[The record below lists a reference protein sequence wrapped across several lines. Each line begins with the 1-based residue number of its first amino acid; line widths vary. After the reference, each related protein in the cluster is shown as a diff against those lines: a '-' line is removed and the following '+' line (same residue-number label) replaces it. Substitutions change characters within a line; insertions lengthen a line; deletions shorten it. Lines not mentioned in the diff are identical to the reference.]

1 MKNKVNRTLAVK
13 KSILK
18 KSLFL
23 ACLLAA
29 SFSVTAETM
38 YVVSGKCNVPL
49 KAGMGSAS
57 YQIFTWDGTNAAATT
72 DITCDVT
79 GTAGSYY
86 NSTSLALSDLKNT
99 GNYSTS
105 SGNSKTMQA
114 IKLAGSTKMTISLG
128 SKAMSKVIVVGRAN
142 SSDQLSIDILGE
154 TVSTN
159 NKDFFVI
166 EKEQLFTGSVVI
178 DNTTSKEYNF
188 FIYLIEGEAP
198 PAVSVTGVSLNKS
211 TLTLE
216 VGEEETLVPTV
227 SPSDASN
234 KKVSWSSNNEAAATV
249 DADGLVSAV
258 AEGTATIT
266 VTTEDGGKTAT
277 CAVTVTA
284 PSTIIEVESIS
295 LNKSTATVKIG
306 NSETLTVTYTPS
318 NANTGKS
325 VTWASDANGI
335 ATVNNGVV
343 TGVSEGVAHITA
355 TTPNGKSAS
364 CTVTVEAAAPVPPT
378 TLTLHEAGVYEAKS
392 KDGGYDATLSVL
404 NGREYEVYYA
414 GRWDNGGTK
423 LTIHANPVDKSQGVT
438 KNETNTS
445 YEAIDGWFKGTGADK
460 GTGFAANEEFSKA
473 SERCHTLKSTNS
485 IEMHIKGFDQFS
497 LYGMD
502 KKVDTSKPTNNKVFK
517 ILIDDVAQD
526 MEISTSATIRRFS
539 ITTGEHVIKIQCDD
553 DCLFGGFSLRVAQEP
568 KTKYLKGNDS
578 TQTVLATTDLKPI
591 YYYTKYNSKG
601 ETKLVWDGEE
611 ATGITLTTK
620 NTDGIG
626 DTLVVSGTANCPA
639 GEYNYHVSSL
649 FNGIETRRVN
659 GKFIVEHQIKAL
671 TDTIVEAYAGEEMD
685 AMRFR
690 CYISNDLLR
699 FTYDTWPEGIEWAY
713 NKQTGIVTLSGT
725 PTQAGEYDI
734 LVEAKLG
741 NSIKCKIIVKPLDL
755 GNDPILYLYKN
766 IGAYTKDQV
775 FNYLT
780 SSGKNLIA
788 RKTKEDG
795 LRPTD
800 QYAKYK
806 WILISE
812 DANADNAEV
821 LAIARGETSLPVL
834 NMKGFSYSPDR
845 LEWGEPDNGSLDTV
859 TDNRYNIFVQRADHP
874 IFQKLGWTQGQKVKV
889 LSKVEHKGLMP
900 VNVDYQGTLCLA
912 TAYTR
917 NIKDYYKDGELQTIL
932 HEVPADLRNGHK
944 YICLPIAANATLTT
958 EGKNLLNAAID
969 YLLGNEST
977 VSIPTLKITDFTVD
991 GEKAEIDDLNNT
1003 ISLELDMQKHANL
1016 NIKAL
1021 KPTVSVADP
1030 TLTHVLPAANEAI
1043 DFSESLNI
1051 PVVYVVTDY
1060 INRREYDVKIKA
1072 LNAQGI
1078 EDIYANGE
1086 WVNIYD
1092 IYGRIVATTNE
1103 NIYQMDLPTGMYLVV
1118 TTDGRT
1124 IKIMK

>member
-1 MKNKVNRTLAVK
+1 M
-13 KSILK
+13 
-18 KSLFL
+18 
-23 ACLLAA
+23 
-29 SFSVTAETM
+29 
-38 YVVSGKCNVPL
+38 
-49 KAGMGSAS
+49 
-57 YQIFTWDGTNAAATT
+57 
-72 DITCDVT
+72 
-79 GTAGSYY
+79 
-86 NSTSLALSDLKNT
+86 
-99 GNYSTS
+99 
-105 SGNSKTMQA
+105 
-114 IKLAGSTKMTISLG
+114 
-128 SKAMSKVIVVGRAN
+128 
-142 SSDQLSIDILGE
+142 
-154 TVSTN
+154 
-159 NKDFFVI
+159 
-166 EKEQLFTGSVVI
+166 
-178 DNTTSKEYNF
+178 
-188 FIYLIEGEAP
+188 
-198 PAVSVTGVSLNKS
+198 
-211 TLTLE
+211 
-216 VGEEETLVPTV
+216 
-227 SPSDASN
+227 
-234 KKVSWSSNNEAAATV
+234 
-249 DADGLVSAV
+249 
-258 AEGTATIT
+258 
-266 VTTEDGGKTAT
+266 
-277 CAVTVTA
+277 
-284 PSTIIEVESIS
+284 
-295 LNKSTATVKIG
+295 
-306 NSETLTVTYTPS
+306 
-318 NANTGKS
+318 
-325 VTWASDANGI
+325 
-335 ATVNNGVV
+335 
-343 TGVSEGVAHITA
+343 
-355 TTPNGKSAS
+355 
-364 CTVTVEAAAPVPPT
+364 
-378 TLTLHEAGVYEAKS
+378 
-392 KDGGYDATLSVL
+392 
-404 NGREYEVYYA
+404 
-414 GRWDNGGTK
+414 
-423 LTIHANPVDKSQGVT
+423 
-438 KNETNTS
+438 
-445 YEAIDGWFKGTGADK
+445 
-460 GTGFAANEEFSKA
+460 
-473 SERCHTLKSTNS
+473 
-485 IEMHIKGFDQFS
+485 
-497 LYGMD
+497 
-502 KKVDTSKPTNNKVFK
+502 
-517 ILIDDVAQD
+517 
-526 MEISTSATIRRFS
+526 
-539 ITTGEHVIKIQCDD
+539 
-553 DCLFGGFSLRVAQEP
+553 
-568 KTKYLKGNDS
+568 
-578 TQTVLATTDLKPI
+578 
-591 YYYTKYNSKG
+591 
-601 ETKLVWDGEE
+601 
-611 ATGITLTTK
+611 
-620 NTDGIG
+620 
-626 DTLVVSGTANCPA
+626 
-639 GEYNYHVSSL
+639 
-649 FNGIETRRVN
+649 
-659 GKFIVEHQIKAL
+659 
-671 TDTIVEAYAGEEMD
+671 
-685 AMRFR
+685 
-690 CYISNDLLR
+690 
-699 FTYDTWPEGIEWAY
+699 
-713 NKQTGIVTLSGT
+713 
-725 PTQAGEYDI
+725 
-734 LVEAKLG
+734 
-741 NSIKCKIIVKPLDL
+741 

-800 QYAKYK
+800 QYTKYK

-1103 NIYQMDLPTGMYLVV
+1103 NIYQMDLPTGIYLVV